1 MKFYWN
7 LDEKDYQRFWEDKH
21 VRTEED
27 EQYPDGY
34 LGTVRVGNLA
44 FDLMNHDE
52 CIRFDLYVGGED
64 TGYGYGTDDYPYD
77 FCDSF
82 NMDFYKK
89 YSSMK
94 MFKKAAEKR
103 LRRKL
108 KKMPMYCAMTQD
120 RAWSVNPLSKA
131 KEPLRIW

>member
-7 LDEKDYQRFWEDKH
+7 LDEKDYQRFWENKH

-64 TGYGYGTDDYPYD
+64 TNYGYGTDYYPYD
-77 FCDSF
+77 FCDDF
-82 NMDFYKK
+82 CMDFYKK
-89 YSSMK
+89 YSNMD
-94 MFKKAAEKR
+94 MFKNAAERR

-108 KKMPMYCAMTQD
+108 KKMQTYNADNGKCMWPVD
-120 RAWSVNPLSKA
+120 LLKKA